1 MKRIFPVLVV
11 LSCFLFLFKPA
22 LGQVDSTGTLYAV
35 TDTQNVKVTLFDTD
49 EIFEI
54 TLKFDISYYKK
65 QRSDVEY
72 LDAVLTYYNSKT
84 DSVTKNIK
92 VKARGETRRTYLCD
106 FPPLLLNFKMKDSK
120 GTEFKGI
127 NKLKLVPYCRV
138 GYEKYILK
146 EYLVYKL
153 YNLLTDL
160 SFRVRLCRVTYI
172 NTAKPKK
179 PMTQFGF
186 VIEPVSLLERRTKTK
201 EITYTG
207 ASQRTVKQEILDRAA
222 IFNYM
227 IGNTDWSVPAHHNI
241 LMLYDPKSEYS
252 YENVIVPFDFD
263 YAGFVDTDYAVP
275 FETLPIK
282 TVQERLYMAVCRSEA
297 DFKKDLAT
305 FYEKKDAFY
314 KVINDFPYLNP
325 RDKKALVK
333 FLSDFFFG
341 IEKKD
346 ITLKKLL
353 VDCRWFEERAGLRQ
367 Q

>member
-1 MKRIFPVLVV
+1 MKRVIPVLFL
-11 LSCFLFLFKPA
+11 LSGLLIKPA
-22 LGQVDSTGTLYAV
+22 IGQVDSTGILYAV

-49 EIFEI
+49 DIFEI
-54 TLKFDISYYKK
+54 SLKFDITYYKK

-92 VKARGETRRTYLCD
+92 VKARGETRRTVLCD

-153 YNLLTDL
+153 YNLLTDY
-160 SFRVRLCRVTYI
+160 SFRVRLCRVNYI
-172 NTAKPKK
+172 NTSKSKK
-179 PMTQFGF
+179 AMTQFGF

-201 EITYTG
+201 EITYPG
-207 ASQRTVKQEILDRAA
+207 SSQRTVKPEILDRAA

-227 IGNTDWSVPAHHNI
+227 IGNTDWSVPVRHNI
-241 LMLYDPKSEYS
+241 LMLSDLKSEYS
-252 YENVIVPFDFD
+252 NENIIVPYDFD
-263 YAGFVDTDYAVP
+263 SSGFVDTDYAVP

-282 TVQERLYMAVCRSEA
+282 SIRERLYMALCRSEA
-297 DFKKDLAT
+297 DFKKDLAA
-305 FYEKKDAFY
+305 FYEKKDAIY
-314 KVINDFPYLNP
+314 KVINDFPYLNT
-325 RDKKALVK
+325 REKKELVK
-333 FLSDFFFG
+333 YLSDFFTG

-346 ITLKKLL
+346 MTVKRLL
-353 VDCRWFEERAGLRQ
+353 YDCRWFEERAGLRQ